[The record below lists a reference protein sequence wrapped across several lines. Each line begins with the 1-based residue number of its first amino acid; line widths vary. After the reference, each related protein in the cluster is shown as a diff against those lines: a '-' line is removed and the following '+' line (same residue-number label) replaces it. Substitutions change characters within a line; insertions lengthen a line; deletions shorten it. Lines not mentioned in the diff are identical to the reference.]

1 MADITSSFPT
11 SLSYRIKSL
20 VGNMS
25 RVGVKMTPDR
35 TTGIAPND
43 IITIKLPN
51 SSLVDLRTFN
61 FWYKF
66 STPASG
72 TSGVFIHPRYSS
84 SLIERISIIINGQT
98 IDILPSYNFLYNT
111 LMDLEGSTFDQFSKR
126 NICEFFDPSLRFT
139 SADPTSNT
147 DVAISGANLT
157 SASTTAPNLSTA
169 LQGGITHWLGFLGS
183 SSPSVIDTSDLG
195 DVYIQFQFATPYV
208 LPTTISTTT
217 SYSGGSFTLDDIYAT
232 CDVISFASDEY
243 YSLKASKLASSGLNI
258 GFYSYLNAR
267 FAQATKSSGISVNW
281 NVSANSLDQIIC
293 TMCKTD
299 QNSVW
304 KPMIVYNSNDVGTT
318 VYNMAQIVANPL
330 AYVNNTGTTRSDVL
344 GDGFMNSYYFLRNGQ
359 AIKESRISINNRPL
373 NYGFISPKEIFVETM
388 KALGYNHI
396 DLGTNGINACIF
408 SLQHF
413 TKYYFAHIED
423 LTIQDTKDFWISGL
437 NSLGSTLT
445 ITWDANFNGSTNAQL
460 CIPVMYARLSK
471 ILNIQQGRNISVI

>member
-1 MADITSSFPT
+1 
-11 SLSYRIKSL
+11 
-20 VGNMS
+20 
-25 RVGVKMTPDR
+25 
-35 TTGIAPND
+35 
-43 IITIKLPN
+43 
-51 SSLVDLRTFN
+51 
-61 FWYKF
+61 
-66 STPASG
+66 
-72 TSGVFIHPRYSS
+72 
-84 SLIERISIIINGQT
+84 
-98 IDILPSYNFLYNT
+98 
-111 LMDLEGSTFDQFSKR
+111 MDLEGSSFDQFSKR

-139 SADPTSNT
+139 STDPNSSN

-157 SASTTAPNLSTA
+157 SASTTAPTGSTA

-195 DVYIQFQFATPYV
+195 DVYIQIQFATSYV
-208 LPTTISTTT
+208 LPATITATTP
-217 SYSGGSFTLDDIYAT
+217 SYSGASFTLDDIYAT

-243 YSLKASKLASSGLNI
+243 YQLKASKLASSGLNI

-267 FAQATKSSGISVNW
+267 FAQVTKSSGISVNW

-293 TMCKTD
+293 TMCKPD

-304 KPMIVYNSNDVGTT
+304 KPMIVYGANDNGTT
-318 VYNMAQIVANPL
+318 VYNMAQIIANPL
-330 AYVNNTGTTRSDVL
+330 AYVNNDNTNSATTGRSDAL

-396 DLGTNGINACIF
+396 DLGTNGLNACIF

-423 LTIQDTKDFWISGL
+423 LTIQDTKDFWVSGL